1 MGMLGRNG
9 KKFMVA
15 PLWILCNPRSGSSYL
30 CDLLN
35 NTGLFPSLEHPRLV
49 NRRGPLERGLSFNEW
64 LRLFFSPYSFRDFE
78 ITPIFY
84 TKCIYHQYIEVF
96 GDRNFDY
103 IERYVP
109 GVQFL
114 WLHRNNIYEQVA
126 SLYFAKTM
134 FDVCK
139 NKLNGSSSYHIY
151 SEEDLFNYMNIKV
164 EFNKKCALE
173 TYDEVV
179 SYKDNWSKFLGNRQY
194 QKIIYEDL
202 VREPKIVI
210 KSILGYNKIDYEE
223 QNIDRITN
231 PKLRIHKMTRPESSY
246 FIIKLKD
253 LLSRRKI
260 YL

>member
-109 GVQFL
+109 
-114 WLHRNNIYEQVA
+114 
-126 SLYFAKTM
+126 
-134 FDVCK
+134 VCK